1 MSIYIRPATAG
12 DQPAITAIVRA
23 ARLYPRDLSW
33 SRFLVAEAD
42 GQVVGVGQVKPHS
55 DGSRELASLAVL
67 PEQQARGIGGALID
81 ALVAR
86 EAGAV
91 YLMCM
96 DWLERY
102 YERFGFRRLGR
113 ADLPPAFRMIA
124 RFAPALALVS
134 SLFGKRLQLIVMRRD
149 RGMGDRI

>member
-1 MSIYIRPATAG
+1 MSISIRPATVA

-23 ARLYPRDLSW
+23 ARLYPRDLNW
-33 SRFLVAEAD
+33 LRFLVAEAD
-42 GQVVGVGQVKPHS
+42 GQVVGVGQVKPHN
-55 DGSRELASLAVL
+55 DASRELASLAVI
-67 PEQQARGIGGALID
+67 PEQQAQGIGSALID

-96 DWLERY
+96 DWLEHY

-113 ADLPPAFRMIA
+113 ADLPPAFRTIA

-149 RGMGDRI
+149 